1 MGNGNDTDMD
11 TKNRLVRKTIAQM
24 KESLHRKQ
32 LVHELMNLCDNR
44 VMINHQPPCTLFSDV
59 YGVLKEMDGS
69 DIMGAQGW
77 KISF

>member
-1 MGNGNDTDMD
+1 MY
-11 TKNRLVRKTIAQM
+11 I
-24 KESLHRKQ
+24 
-32 LVHELMNLCDNR
+32 
-44 VMINHQPPCTLFSDV
+44 ISDV